1 MSRHTLSLV
10 LGAGFAAALAACH
23 PSTPTTSVSTL
34 SYQVQS
40 SGQRTTAAADP
51 ARGPARPAAPAAAP
65 AQRDP
70 DDPLRLFDMP

>member
-1 MSRHTLSLV
+1 MSRITHSIF
-10 LGAGFAAALAACH
+10 LGAGLAAALAACH

-40 SGQRTTAAADP
+40 SGQHTTAAADP
-51 ARGPARPAAPAAAP
+51 ARAPSRPAAPAAAP